1 MLDKKCYLCYN
12 ITIRTEANM
21 EIKKITLKAIKENGG
36 ATLNCQGLAVSY
48 KTGYQVSERDV
59 AILPTYK
66 LTLKFIKSLISPNKF
81 VGVWIESGRAYIDI
95 SEHIAAKRHA
105 LELGKE
111 RNQISIYD
119 WKNQK
124 VTYC

>member
-1 MLDKKCYLCYN
+1 
-12 ITIRTEANM
+12 M

-36 ATLNCQGLAVSY
+36 ATLNDGCKAVCY

-59 AILPTYK
+59 AILPMYK
-66 LTLKFIKSLISPNKF
+66 LTLKFIKSLVEPQKF
-81 VGVWIESGRAYIDI
+81 VGIWIENGKAYVDI
-95 SEHIAAKRHA
+95 SERITTKRRA

-124 VTYC
+124 VAYC

>member
-1 MLDKKCYLCYN
+1 
-12 ITIRTEANM
+12 M

-36 ATLNCQGLAVSY
+36 ATLNDGCKEVCY

-59 AILPTYK
+59 AILPIYK
-66 LTLKFIKSLISPNKF
+66 LTLKFIKSLVEPHKF
-81 VGVWIESGRAYIDI
+81 VGIWIENGKAYVDI
-95 SEHIAAKRHA
+95 SERITAKNRA
-105 LELGKE
+105 LEIGKE

-124 VTYC
+124 VAYC